1 MIKQIIHLVT
11 TESESMQGV
20 VNTINAYDLLLDIKA
35 LVSEYYIATFSQEK
49 DSLKISFNNGQ
60 RFKIEIKEME

>member
-1 MIKQIIHLVT
+1 MIKPKIHLVT
-11 TESESMQGV
+11 TESESMQGL

-49 DSLKISFNNGQ
+49 DWLKISFNNGQ
-60 RFKIEIKEME
+60 KFKIEIKEIE

>member
-1 MIKQIIHLVT
+1 MIKPKIHLVT

-49 DSLKISFNNGQ
+49 DWLKISFNNGQ
-60 RFKIEIKEME
+60 KFKIEIKQME